1 MSGKLIAVW
10 GSPGAGVSTFCAA
23 LAKGL
28 SRYYNYLLL
37 CSADPYVPANA
48 LWNVLSG
55 TEKAGPELEQAESI
69 REILSCP
76 DLNKEYIKARVS
88 PHPNIRQLGLLG
100 CFIREQYE
108 QHDPI
113 NGNAANTFFS
123 CVRQFSQITVVDCMQ
138 PQLDT
143 LSLVAME
150 QADAI
155 ITLLEPDAY
164 GLAFTAAQRRILSS
178 LSDTGHTYIAAK
190 VAPTTPMTAFE
201 VSIGI
206 HFDGL
211 ILPYTQEV
219 RDRLEQ
225 LELFGKYSGQYGK
238 TVDSVVDRIRREA
251 DGQNFDTGAVQEAV

>member
-1 MSGKLIAVW
+1 MNGKLIAVW

-28 SRYYNYLLL
+28 SRYFNYLLL
-37 CSADPYVPANA
+37 CSADPFVPANA

-55 TEKAGPELEQAESI
+55 TEKAGSELGQAESI

-76 DLNKEYIKARVS
+76 DLNADYIKARVS

-100 CFIREQYE
+100 CFVREQYE
-108 QHDPI
+108 QCDPV

-123 CVRQFSQITVVDCMQ
+123 CVRQFSQITIVDCMQ

-150 QADAI
+150 QADMV
-155 ITLLEPDAY
+155 ITLLEPNAY
-164 GLAFTAAQRRILSS
+164 GLAFTSAQRRILSS
-178 LSDTGHTYIAAK
+178 LSGMEHTYIAAK
-190 VAPTTPMTAFE
+190 VAPTTPMAAFE
-201 VSIGI
+201 VSIGF

-219 RDRLEQ
+219 RNRLEQ
-225 LELFGKYSGQYGK
+225 LELFGKYGGQYGK
-238 TVDSVVDRIRREA
+238 TVDSVVDRIRRDA
-251 DGQNFDTGAVQEAV
+251 DEQSFDAGPIQAAI